1 MAFKINNPFTS
12 RYSNSNN
19 TPRGMQKMESNTPL
33 FNHEAGHSGNTEV
46 ERETRTTKSY
56 TPGNIQRVNSGSGRK
71 CNPNSSNSKYWWKRR
86 LDSLRN
92 HFENEDGSINKSKG
106 RDKFLEYVKFKNEY
120 KKNNGYNKSTRLNN
134 CKKTQLF
141 EEWMRVEGKTD
152 PEFAYNY
159 MDSFYEKY
167 KPKQYEEW
175 KEINKGLLTTIVEQR
190 DITKTTNENQ
200 RPSYEKRWEEIV
212 EDDGTYKGMN
222 FEEWKKE
229 SIQYNIDNPTS
240 NSTSTDINV
249 GDWEIVSEET
259 EEIN

>member
-33 FNHEAGHSGNTEV
+33 FNHQAGHEI
-46 ERETRTTKSY
+46 ETRTSTSY
-56 TPGNIQRVNSGSGRK
+56 TPGNIQHINSGSGRK

-167 KPKQYEEW
+167 KPKQHDEW
-175 KEINKGLLTTIVEQR
+175 KEINKGLLTTITEQR
-190 DITKTTNENQ
+190 NITTTTNENQ
-200 RPSYEKRWEEIV
+200 RPGYDKRWEEIKGP
-212 EDDGTYKGMN
+212 DGLFEGKTK
-222 FEEWKKE
+222 EEWIEE
-229 SIQYNIDNPTS
+229 SIDYWKNNPPS
-240 NSTSTDINV
+240 SSTSTERKV
-249 GDWEIVSEET
+249 GDWEIVSEKT
-259 EEIN
+259 EEK